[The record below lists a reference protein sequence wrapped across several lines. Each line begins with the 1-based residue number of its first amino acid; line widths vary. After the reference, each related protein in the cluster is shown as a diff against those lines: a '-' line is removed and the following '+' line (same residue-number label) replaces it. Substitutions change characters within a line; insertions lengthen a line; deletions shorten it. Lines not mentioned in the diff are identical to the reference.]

1 MPVGQ
6 LLARISSRELTEW
19 QAFYRLEPFGE
30 ERADLRAGII
40 ASTMANTA
48 RDPKQR
54 RKPFEPREFMPEFDG
69 EDAPDE
75 EDEQAALW
83 AKVNAVMFALGGTV
97 AGSDG

>member
-19 QAFYRLEPFGE
+19 QAYYRLEPFGE

-48 RDPKQR
+48 RDPKKHS
-54 RKPFEPREFMPEFDG
+54 KPFEPREFMPQFDD
-69 EDAPDE
+69 EPMDE
-75 EDEQAALW
+75 EQEQEALW
-83 AKVNAVMFALGGTV
+83 AKVNAVMFALGGVV